1 MHEDVLKI
9 LARRSIREFT
19 DEPVSD
25 ELIRD
30 MLKAAMSAP
39 SVRGTDPWHFIVI
52 RNPYFLTQLGG
63 MLSPAG
69 VLEQARAGIVVCGDM
84 ETPHRRQLSY
94 LLQDCSAAV
103 ENLLLVASMMGL
115 GGCRLCIHPRPARV
129 EEARRILQSRI
140 RTARVP
146 TAPPQGL
153 FLWRVWY
160 PPERRPAG
168 RSARREAG
176 HA

>member
-19 DEPVSD
+19 DDPVSN
-25 ELIRD
+25 EMIRD

-103 ENLLLVASMMGL
+103 ENLLLAASML
-115 GGCRLCIHPRPARV
+115 GVGSCRLCIHPQSSRVTAARQL
-129 EEARRILQSRI
+129 LQLPPSIVPVAAVALGMPRQQKQP
-140 RTARVP
+140 RTRFSEKRVH
-146 TAPPQGL
+146 
-153 FLWRVWY
+153 
-160 PPERRPAG
+160 
-168 RSARREAG
+168 REIW
-176 HA
+176 